1 MSKNSPQIEKPA
13 WLDEL
18 QQKSWE
24 PEILLSGI
32 VLYGMFQAPDLLDHF
47 YQFATLNL
55 YDNAS
60 DIENL
65 VTILKIAFYWLTFGL
80 ILHLISRGIWVGM
93 VGLSFTFPKGIN
105 KDKLK
110 LSPTFEK
117 VIDKTPPIEKI
128 IINLEKICS
137 SLFSIS
143 FMLFMMMIGSY
154 FYFLIML
161 VVPILTFVW
170 IFNVDD
176 FTYAQGIIVAVY
188 ALTILGIGFISL
200 IDFITLGFLKRFRW
214 LSKIYYPMYWL
225 VSTLTFS
232 RVYRPIYYTI
242 VTNFGK
248 WKIALFLA
256 AFIMISFFGLDK
268 VGQRS
273 IPGEE
278 FTRIELWSNSQNVS
292 NFSGYYDDQNEDF
305 HSVQAQI
312 QSDIISENTV
322 RLFVVMKLGLE
333 DSIRKNCQYDTL
345 RKQLDTAS
353 YYVKNMCVKQFY
365 QVLLDDENLGEQ
377 EWLFHY
383 KQKTNQRGI
392 MTYLDISDLE
402 KGLHQITV
410 KGPDNMYRGSFAK
423 IPFYRELSN
432 DGYYAPSTP
441 KEEEKDSYLKLKG
454 VLPK

>member
-32 VLYGMFQAPDLLDHF
+32 VLYGMFQAPDLLDRF
-47 YQFATLNL
+47 YQYATLNL
-55 YDNAS
+55 YDNSS

-143 FMLFMMMIGSY
+143 FMLFMMMIGAY

-170 IFNVDD
+170 LFDIDD
-176 FTYAQGIIVAVY
+176 FTYTQGIIVGVY

-200 IDFITLGFLKRFRW
+200 IDFITLGFLKRFKW
-214 LSKIYYPMYWL
+214 LSKIYYPVYWL
-225 VSTLTFS
+225 MSTLTFS

-256 AFIMISFFGLDK
+256 AFIMISF
-268 VGQRS
+268 
-273 IPGEE
+273 
-278 FTRIELWSNSQNVS
+278 
-292 NFSGYYDDQNEDF
+292 
-305 HSVQAQI
+305 
-312 QSDIISENTV
+312 IS
-322 RLFVVMKLGLE
+322 
-333 DSIRKNCQYDTL
+333 
-345 RKQLDTAS
+345 
-353 YYVKNMCVKQFY
+353 
-365 QVLLDDENLGEQ
+365 
-377 EWLFHY
+377 
-383 KQKTNQRGI
+383 
-392 MTYLDISDLE
+392 
-402 KGLHQITV
+402 
-410 KGPDNMYRGSFAK
+410 
-423 IPFYRELSN
+423 
-432 DGYYAPSTP
+432 
-441 KEEEKDSYLKLKG
+441 
-454 VLPK
+454 